1 MKKRICL
8 LIIIC
13 MLFTLAACG
22 HGHGAAQTPQ
32 GGEAVQIANPWRDV
46 TEAEAKALCP
56 ASFSVPAG
64 AENTR
69 WSAMDAAA
77 EASGVP
83 GALVQLSFDMD
94 GNRFTARE
102 QRTDDRDADIS
113 GMYYDWT
120 YQTDETLKTWADGT
134 LTCRCFRCIDESGY
148 ADLCTW
154 YDAASGV
161 SYSVSVTAKDLDG
174 FDLLA
179 IAEAL
184 SGNVP
189 EQAAEEAPSETGPF
203 SYVHDPSGN
212 PEAMKDIVVNPEAV
226 YGFSPDPASTRLGSY
241 AQYDWTDP
249 EFVASAKEARREYHD
264 SLASMT
270 DIVYRLRDEGASEEE
285 IARAV
290 STERNRLRL
299 AAYDN
304 DPKGLA
310 EVKESNLKSFGHEEG
325 PTPDELYAKYGSW
338 EKVLQK
344 AFSANLG
351 MDACCGLYD
360 EYYPLYIELG
370 YAEP

>member
-8 LIIIC
+8 LLAVC
-13 MLFTLAACG
+13 LLLTLAACG
-22 HGHGAAQTPQ
+22 HGHGAASAPVS
-32 GGEAVQIANPWRDV
+32 EAVQIPNPWRDV
-46 TEAEAKALCP
+46 TEDEAKALCP
-56 ASFSVPAG
+56 ASFTVPDG
-64 AENTR
+64 AENAR
-69 WSAMDAAA
+69 WSVM
-77 EASGVP
+77 EAGADPSGVP
-83 GALVQLSFDMD
+83 GALVQLSFDLD
-94 GNRFTARE
+94 GNHFTARE

-120 YQTDETLKTWADGT
+120 YRTEETLKTWADGT
-134 LTCRCFRCIDESGY
+134 LACRCFRCVDDSGY
-148 ADLCTW
+148 ADLCAW
-154 YDAASGV
+154 YDDGPGV
-161 SYSVSVTAKDLDG
+161 ACSVSVTAKDLDG

-184 SGNVP
+184 SGNAP
-189 EQAAEEAPSETGPF
+189 AAEPTSQTGAF
-203 SYVHDPSGN
+203 SYVHDPRDN
-212 PEAMKDIVVNPEAV
+212 PEAMKDIVVNPDAV

-241 AQYDWTDP
+241 AGYDWTDP
-249 EFVASAKEARREYHD
+249 EVVAKAKEDRRAYHE
-264 SLASMT
+264 SFKSMS
-270 DIVYRLRDEGASEEE
+270 DMLDQMQAEGATVEE

-304 DPKGLA
+304 DPEGLA
-310 EVKESNLKSFGHEEG
+310 EVKESNLKSFGHEDG

-338 EKVLQK
+338 EMVLQK

-370 YAEP
+370 YADA